1 MNDFFRFR
9 RLVALL
15 WVGFLVLLAG
25 CSRPEAVRVELQT
38 RGSANREILQLQ
50 VDALVSGPMTDLHYK
65 WFAVSGTCS
74 PQESA
79 QPTTQF
85 SFAEGVANDRITLEA
100 WRGDRLV
107 ARAEK
112 DLHFSN
118 ELAERAQAEGG
129 APDVFIEF
137 TQIPPLEA
145 GGDHTRGDIAGRV
158 TGRIEPDYRVIVYA
172 RAYDS
177 WYIQP
182 TVRALHPIKS
192 DKTWVTWT
200 HTGESYAAFVV
211 RADYVPLMRL
221 DVLPPL
227 GGNIKARVVTE
238 GKK

>member
-1 MNDFFRFR
+1 MNNFSPLY
-9 RLVALL
+9 RLAALV
-15 WVGFLVLLAG
+15 WAGVLVLAAG
-25 CSRPEAVRVELQT
+25 CSRHDSVKVELQT

-50 VDALVSGPMTDLHYK
+50 VDALVSGPLTDLHYK
-65 WFAVSGTCS
+65 WFAVSGTCA
-74 PQESA
+74 PQEST
-79 QPTTQF
+79 QPATQF
-85 SFAEGVANDRITLEA
+85 NFAEGVANDRITLEV
-100 WRGDRLV
+100 WRGDRLE

-112 DLHFSN
+112 NVHFSN
-118 ELAERAQAEGG
+118 ELAQRAQAE
-129 APDVFIEF
+129 AANPDVFIEF

-145 GGDHTRGDIAGRV
+145 GGDHTRADISGKV
-158 TGRIEPDYRVIVYA
+158 TGRIQSDYRVIVYA

-192 DKTWVTWT
+192 DQTWITWT

-227 GGNIKARVVTE
+227 GPSIKARVVSE